1 MQISDKIKQNKKTVF
16 LFFVIL
22 FVIGISGYFYYRY
35 FEKQHHT
42 FRVTFLDVGQG
53 DAALIQFENGEKM
66 LVDCGAS
73 KIVLSA
79 LGRNLPFY
87 DRTIDYVLATHPDLD
102 HYGGCLDV
110 VKNYHV
116 KEIITNGQ
124 GKPADP
130 YWREW
135 DRIMQAS
142 GAVLKT
148 MTVHEQWNIAS
159 TSLNFLSPD
168 TNLSIP
174 TSSVDSNNFSIVFHL
189 THNNETFLFTG
200 DMETPLEKVLVDKYC
215 TTSLPLLSKEGVGV
229 VAEMLKSTSTA
240 TPPNLPLERG
250 GSGNC
255 PTLQSDILKVG
266 HHGSDGASSELFLSY
281 VKPKTAV
288 ISVGP
293 NKYGHP
299 TLRSIRHL
307 ERTGAKVVRTD
318 EIGDII
324 VK

>member
-1 MQISDKIKQNKKTVF
+1 MPIFDKIKQNKKIVF
-16 LFFVIL
+16 LIFVIL
-22 FVIGISGYFYYRY
+22 LIISVFGYLYYRY
-35 FEKQHHT
+35 YEIQSHT

-116 KEIITNGQ
+116 KEIITNGH

-142 GAVLKT
+142 GAELKT
-148 MTVHEQWNIAS
+148 IAGHEWWSIAS
-159 TSLNFLSPD
+159 TSLEFLSPD
-168 TNLSIP
+168 INLKMS
-174 TSSVDSNNFSIVFHL
+174 TSSADSNNFSIVFHL

-200 DMETPLEKVLVDKYC
+200 DMEAPLEKVLVEKYC
-215 TTSLPLLSKEGVGV
+215 SSTPDLTLPSPVR
-229 VAEMLKSTSTA
+229 
-240 TPPNLPLERG
+240 RG
-250 GSGNC
+250 ESISFSSQEKAGMRC
-255 PTLQSDILKVG
+255 TTLQSDTLKVG

-299 TLRSIRHL
+299 TLRAIRHL
-307 ERTGAKVVRTD
+307 ERAGAKIMRTD
-318 EIGDII
+318 GIGDI
-324 VK
+324 VLP